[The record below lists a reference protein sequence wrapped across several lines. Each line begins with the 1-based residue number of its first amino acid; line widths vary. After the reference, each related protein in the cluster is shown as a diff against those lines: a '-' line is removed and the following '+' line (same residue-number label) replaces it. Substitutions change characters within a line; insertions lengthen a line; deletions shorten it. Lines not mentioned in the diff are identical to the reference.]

1 MTANLIVTGGG
12 RGIGA
17 ATALMAADR
26 GYDICVNYLERG
38 NRADEVVEKAK
49 AKGRKAIA
57 VQADVAKEADVA
69 RMFETV
75 DKELGGLDALVNSA
89 GVTGGISRL
98 DDERI
103 NEELL
108 TNLWAINITGTVI
121 PCRYA
126 VRRMSTNH
134 GGRGGSIVN
143 VGSVASKLGAGGK
156 YIHYAASK
164 GAVDSFT
171 IGLAGEVAGEGVR
184 VNCVRPGITDTE
196 IQPPGLVEE
205 MGPKLPI
212 KRVAQADEIAS
223 VILHLLS
230 DEASYVSGALVD
242 IAGSL

>member
-1 MTANLIVTGGG
+1 MTGNLIVTGGG

-38 NRADEVVEKAK
+38 DRADEVVEKAK

-57 VQADVAKEADVA
+57 VQADVAKEADIA

-75 DKELGGLDALVNSA
+75 DKELGGLNALVNSA

-98 DDERI
+98 DDEQI

-171 IGLAGEVAGEGVR
+171 IGLAGEVAGEGIR

-242 IAGSL
+242 IAGSM

>member
-1 MTANLIVTGGG
+1 
-12 RGIGA
+12 
-17 ATALMAADR
+17 MAADR

-38 NRADEVVEKAK
+38 DRADEVVEKAK

-69 RMFETV
+69 RMFESV

-108 TNLWAINITGTVI
+108 ANLWAINITGTVI

-134 GGRGGSIVN
+134 GGKGGSIVN
-143 VGSVASKLGAGGK
+143 VWLRCLKARRGRQ
-156 YIHYAASK
+156 IHPLRRQQRR
-164 GAVDSFT
+164 GRQFHNR
-171 IGLAGEVAGEGVR
+171 IGRRSRGRGNPCELRFG
-184 VNCVRPGITDTE
+184 
-196 IQPPGLVEE
+196 PGLRI
-205 MGPKLPI
+205 PKFNRLAWW
-212 KRVAQADEIAS
+212 KRWAPNSRSNAS
-223 VILHLLS
+223 RKRMKSHP
-230 DEASYVSGALVD
+230 
-242 IAGSL
+242 

>member
-1 MTANLIVTGGG
+1 MTGNLIVTGGG

-38 NRADEVVEKAK
+38 DRADEVVEKAK

-108 TNLWAINITGTVI
+108 ANLWAINITGTVI

-171 IGLAGEVAGEGVR
+171 IGLAGEVAGEGIR

-242 IAGSL
+242 IAGSM

>member
-1 MTANLIVTGGG
+1 MTGNLIVTGGG

-38 NRADEVVEKAK
+38 DRADEVVEKAK
-49 AKGRKAIA
+49 SKGRKAIA

-108 TNLWAINITGTVI
+108 ANLWSINITGTVI

-171 IGLAGEVAGEGVR
+171 IGLAGEVAGEGIR

-212 KRVAQADEIAS
+212 KRVAQANEIAS

-242 IAGSL
+242 IAGSM

>member
-1 MTANLIVTGGG
+1 MTGNLIVTGGG

-38 NRADEVVEKAK
+38 DRADEVVEKAK

-75 DKELGGLDALVNSA
+75 DRELGGLDALVNSA

-108 TNLWAINITGTVI
+108 ADLWAINITGTVV

-171 IGLAGEVAGEGVR
+171 IGLAGEVAGEGIR

-242 IAGSL
+242 IAGSM

>member
-1 MTANLIVTGGG
+1 MTGNLIVTGGG

-38 NRADEVVEKAK
+38 DRADEVVEKAK

-75 DKELGGLDALVNSA
+75 DKEFGGLDALVNSA

-108 TNLWAINITGTVI
+108 ADLWAINITGTVI

-171 IGLAGEVAGEGVR
+171 IGLAGEVAGEGIR

-242 IAGSL
+242 IAGSM

>member
-1 MTANLIVTGGG
+1 MTGNLIVTGGG

-38 NRADEVVEKAK
+38 DRADEVVEKAK

-69 RMFETV
+69 RMFESV

-108 TNLWAINITGTVI
+108 ANLWAINITGTVI

-134 GGRGGSIVN
+134 GGKGGSIVN

-171 IGLAGEVAGEGVR
+171 IGLAGEVAGEGIR

>member
-1 MTANLIVTGGG
+1 MSGNLIVTGGG

-38 NRADEVVEKAK
+38 DRADEVVEKAK
-49 AKGRKAIA
+49 SKGRKAIA

-108 TNLWAINITGTVI
+108 ANLWSINITGTVI

-171 IGLAGEVAGEGVR
+171 IGLAGEVAGEGIR

-212 KRVAQADEIAS
+212 KRVAQANEIAS

-242 IAGSL
+242 IAGSM

>member
-1 MTANLIVTGGG
+1 MTGNLIVTGGG

-38 NRADEVVEKAK
+38 DRADEVVEKAK

-108 TNLWAINITGTVI
+108 ANLWAINITGTVI

-171 IGLAGEVAGEGVR
+171 IGLAGEVAGEGIR

>member
-1 MTANLIVTGGG
+1 MTGNLIVTGGG

-38 NRADEVVEKAK
+38 DRADEVVEKAK

-69 RMFETV
+69 RMFESV

-108 TNLWAINITGTVI
+108 ANLWAINITGTVI

-171 IGLAGEVAGEGVR
+171 IGLAGEVAGEGIR

-242 IAGSL
+242 IAGSM

>member
-1 MTANLIVTGGG
+1 MTGNLIVTGGG

-38 NRADEVVEKAK
+38 DRADEVVEKAK

-57 VQADVAKEADVA
+57 IQADVAKEADVA

-75 DKELGGLDALVNSA
+75 DKELGGLNALVNSA

-98 DDERI
+98 DDGRI

-134 GGRGGSIVN
+134 GGKGGSIVN

-171 IGLAGEVAGEGVR
+171 IGLAGEVAGEGIR

>member
-1 MTANLIVTGGG
+1 MTGNLIVTGGG

-38 NRADEVVEKAK
+38 DRADEVVEKAK

-108 TNLWAINITGTVI
+108 ANLWAINITGTVV

-171 IGLAGEVAGEGVR
+171 IGLAGEVAGEGIR

-242 IAGSL
+242 IAGSM

>member
-1 MTANLIVTGGG
+1 MTGNLIVTGGG

-38 NRADEVVEKAK
+38 DRADEVVEKAK

-69 RMFETV
+69 RMFESV

-108 TNLWAINITGTVI
+108 ANLWAINITGTVI

-171 IGLAGEVAGEGVR
+171 IGLAGEVAGEGIR

-212 KRVAQADEIAS
+212 KRVAQANEIAS

-242 IAGSL
+242 IAGSM

>member
-1 MTANLIVTGGG
+1 MTGNLIVTGGG

-38 NRADEVVEKAK
+38 DRADEVVEKAK

-57 VQADVAKEADVA
+57 VQADVAKEADIA

-108 TNLWAINITGTVI
+108 ANLWAINITGTVI

-171 IGLAGEVAGEGVR
+171 IGLAGEVAGEGIR

>member
-1 MTANLIVTGGG
+1 MTGNLIVTGGG

-38 NRADEVVEKAK
+38 DRADEVVAKAK

-108 TNLWAINITGTVI
+108 ANLWAINITGTVV

-171 IGLAGEVAGEGVR
+171 IGLAGEVAGEGIR

>member
-1 MTANLIVTGGG
+1 MTGNLIVTGGG

-38 NRADEVVEKAK
+38 DRADEVVEKAK

-57 VQADVAKEADVA
+57 VQADVAKEADIA

-108 TNLWAINITGTVI
+108 ANLWAINITGTVI

-171 IGLAGEVAGEGVR
+171 IGLAGEVAGEGIR

-196 IQPPGLVEE
+196 IQPLGLVEE

>member
-38 NRADEVVEKAK
+38 DRADEVVEKAK

>member
-1 MTANLIVTGGG
+1 MSGNLIVTGGG

-38 NRADEVVEKAK
+38 DRADEVVEKAK
-49 AKGRKAIA
+49 SKGRKAIA

-75 DKELGGLDALVNSA
+75 DKELGGLNALVNSA

-108 TNLWAINITGTVI
+108 ANLWSINITGTVI

-171 IGLAGEVAGEGVR
+171 IGLAGEVAGEGIR

>member
-1 MTANLIVTGGG
+1 MTGNLIVTGGG

-38 NRADEVVEKAK
+38 DRADEIVEKAK

-108 TNLWAINITGTVI
+108 ANLWAINITGTVV

-171 IGLAGEVAGEGVR
+171 IGLAGEVAGEGIR

-242 IAGSL
+242 IAGSM

>member
-1 MTANLIVTGGG
+1 MTGNLIVTGGG

-26 GYDICVNYLERG
+26 GYDVCVNYLERG
-38 NRADEVVEKAK
+38 DRADEIVDRIK
-49 AKGRKAIA
+49 AKGRKAVA
-57 VQADVAKEADVA
+57 VQADVAREADVA

-75 DKELGGLDALVNSA
+75 DAELGGVDALVNSA
-89 GVTGGISRL
+89 GATAGMGRL
-98 DDERI
+98 DGERI
-103 NEELL
+103 DGELL
-108 TNLWAINITGTVI
+108 ARLWAVNITGTVL
-121 PCRYA
+121 PCRHA
-126 VRRMSTNH
+126 VLRMSTNH
-134 GGRGGSIVN
+134 GGKGGAIVN
-143 VGSVASKLGAGGK
+143 VGSIASKLGAGGK
-156 YIHYAASK
+156 YIDYAASK

-171 IGLAGEVAGEGVR
+171 IGLAGEVAGEGIR

-205 MGPKLPI
+205 VAPRLPI
-212 KRVAQADEIAS
+212 KRVAQADEVAS

>member
-1 MTANLIVTGGG
+1 MTGTLIVTGGS

-26 GYDICVNYLERG
+26 GYDVCVNYLERG
-38 NRADEVVEKAK
+38 DRADGVVKEVR
-49 AKGRKAIA
+49 AKGRRA
-57 VQADVAKEADVA
+57 VAVRADVAKEADVA
-69 RMFETV
+69 RMFDTV
-75 DKELGGLDALVNSA
+75 DTELGGLDGLVNSA
-89 GVTGGISRL
+89 GITAGIGRL
-98 DDERI
+98 DGERI
-103 NEELL
+103 DEALL
-108 TNLWAINITGTVI
+108 AHLWAVNVTGTVL

-126 VRRMSTNH
+126 VLRMSTKH
-134 GGRGGSIVN
+134 GGKGGSIVN

-156 YIHYAASK
+156 YIDYAASK

-171 IGLAGEVAGEGVR
+171 VGLAGEVAGEGIR

-205 MGPKLPI
+205 VGPNLPI
-212 KRVAQADEIAS
+212 KRVAQADEVAS

>member
-1 MTANLIVTGGG
+1 MTGNLIVTGGG

-38 NRADEVVEKAK
+38 DRADEVVEKAK

-69 RMFETV
+69 RIFETV

-108 TNLWAINITGTVI
+108 ADLWAINITGTVI

-171 IGLAGEVAGEGVR
+171 IGLAGEVAGEGIR

-242 IAGSL
+242 IAGSM

>member
-1 MTANLIVTGGG
+1 MTGNLVVTGGG

-17 ATALMAADR
+17 ATALMAAGR

-38 NRADEVVEKAK
+38 DRADEVVEKAK

-108 TNLWAINITGTVI
+108 ANLWAINITGTVI

-171 IGLAGEVAGEGVR
+171 IGLAGEVAGEGIR

-205 MGPKLPI
+205 MSPKLPI

>member
-1 MTANLIVTGGG
+1 MTGNLVVTGGG

-26 GYDICVNYLERG
+26 GYDVCVNYRERG
-38 NRADEVVEKAK
+38 DRAGEVVGKIE

-57 VQADVAKEADVA
+57 VQADVSREADVA
-69 RMFETV
+69 RLFETV
-75 DKELGGLDALVNSA
+75 DKELGDVDALVNSA
-89 GVTGGISRL
+89 GITGGIGRL

-103 NEELL
+103 DGELL
-108 TNLWAINITGTVI
+108 ADLWAVNVTGTVV

-126 VRRMSTNH
+126 VLRMSTN
-134 GGRGGSIVN
+134 RGGKGGAIVN
-143 VGSVASKLGAGGK
+143 VGSVASKLGAAGK

-171 IGLAGEVAGEGVR
+171 IGLAGEVAGEGIR

-196 IQPPGLVEE
+196 IQPPGLVEAT
-205 MGPKLPI
+205 GPKLPI
-212 KRVAQADEIAS
+212 GRVAQADEIAS